1 MSPKKLSPNNLTST
15 QLGLLSAAAQRE
27 DGAIELAPNLKG
39 GAADKVVGKLLRDG
53 LIEESRRA
61 ARYRSGAVTRR
72 RKRSRCAS
80 PRAALR
86 PSGSINIAHY
96 WRLKKIAAPGGQ
108 PILHATSL
116 PVGPLQCVARK
127 PVTRLRKSRP
137 SPAGQTRS
145 RLKCS
150 RCSIGNRA
158 RPSRPSCR
166 QPTGSPTRSACAPSS

>member
-53 LIEESRRA
+53 LIEESRRV

-86 PSGSINIAHY
+86 PSGSMNIAY
-96 WRLKKIAAPGGQ
+96 CWRLKKIAAPGGQ
-108 PILHATSL
+108 PRPQRTAAT
-116 PVGPLQCVARK
+116 
-127 PVTRLRKSRP
+127 RP
-137 SPAGQTRS
+137 WRPGRPA
-145 RLKCS
+145 
-150 RCSIGNRA
+150 A
-158 RPSRPSCR
+158 DPA
-166 QPTGSPTRSACAPSS
+166 GSPTAPCAGGSPRSK